1 MSSND
6 PRAVITLQLDVQRF
20 DVQRW
25 HHYIRDNEH
34 AGIRFSSLA
43 EVGDT
48 DANRRRL
55 YELNKICS
63 ANIPGRGPFYS
74 YEEYRAVRFQTDG
87 YTAAGVLLAVAGSAW
102 VGMSATSYHTE
113 KGFIFNEMTGVLR
126 EYRQR
131 GIATA
136 LKVRS
141 IAFAQSRGVSVMYTV
156 HAAANRAAI
165 AMNRRLGY
173 TECR

>member
-1 MSSND
+1 M
-6 PRAVITLQLDVQRF
+6 
-20 DVQRW
+20 
-25 HHYIRDNEH
+25 
-34 AGIRFSSLA
+34 
-43 EVGDT
+43 
-48 DANRRRL
+48 
-55 YELNKICS
+55 
-63 ANIPGRGPFYS
+63 
-74 YEEYRAVRFQTDG
+74 
-87 YTAAGVLLAVAGSAW
+87 
-102 VGMSATSYHTE
+102 GMSATSYHTE

-126 EYRQR
+126 QYRHR